1 MIMNIHIYYNEN
13 NYVFHTK
20 KKDKNLITYFLES
33 NKLAL
38 LCTVV
43 MGLKI

>member
-1 MIMNIHIYYNEN
+1 MYIYIYYNEN

-20 KKDKNLITYFLES
+20 EKKDKNLITYFLES